1 MPQVNRDTLRAL
13 MAEQEGPCLSLYQPT
28 NRAIPEKQQ
37 DPIRFRNLLKE
48 LEASLKREF
57 PGREVQSLLEP
68 FRKLAGDSAFWNHAR
83 DGLAVF
89 GNSKGI
95 QTYKVQRPVPEL
107 AIAATSFHVKPLIRI
122 VQTADRYQIL
132 GLSRHEARLFQANR
146 DTVDEIEPA
155 PEVPRKYGDIPA
167 GVEDEA
173 PRPVSSHQ
181 SVGSE
186 GHTFYPGHGSSI
198 DFSDKEA
205 ERFFRAVDRAVLEHH
220 SRPSG
225 LPLILAALPE
235 HHDLFRKVSHNPFLA
250 PEGLP
255 FEPKSPPDDQLRQAA
270 WKLMEPIF
278 HDELSKVVNDF
289 NEARSK
295 NLSSADVVDVARAV
309 IAGRVGALLVEADRQ
324 VPGKLDPATGQVE
337 FSDLGDPRV
346 DDILDDLAE
355 RVLKAGGD
363 VIVAPARLMPE
374 PSGLAA
380 VYRF

>member
-37 DPIRFRNLLKE
+37 DPIRFRNLLRD

-57 PGREVQSLLEP
+57 PGREIKPLLEP
-68 FRKLAGDSAFWNHAR
+68 FRELIDDSDFWNLAR

-89 GNSKGI
+89 GNPKSF
-95 QTYKVQRPVPEL
+95 QTFKVQRPVPQL

-155 PEVPRKYGDIPA
+155 PEVPRHAAKVLEQDTS
-167 GVEDEA
+167 
-173 PRPVSSHQ
+173 PRPFTSHQ
-181 SVGSE
+181 SVGAE

-198 DFSDKEA
+198 DFTDKEA
-205 ERFFRAVDRAVLEHH
+205 EQFFRAVDRAVLEHH

-235 HHDLFRKVSHNPFLA
+235 HHDLFRKVSHNPFLV

-255 FEPKSPPDDQLRQAA
+255 FEPKSPPDDQLREAA
-270 WKLMEPIF
+270 WKVMEPIY

-289 NEARSK
+289 QEARSK
-295 NLSSADVVDVARAV
+295 HLGSADVVDVARAV
-309 IAGRVGALLVEADRQ
+309 IAGRVGSLLVESGRQ
-324 VPGKLDPATGQVE
+324 VPGKIDLATGRVE
-337 FSDLGDPRV
+337 FDDLANPGV
-346 DDILDDLAE
+346 DDLLDDLAE
-355 RVLKAGGD
+355 LVLKSGGD
-363 VIVAPARLMPE
+363 VIVAPSRLMPE
-374 PSGLAA
+374 TSGLAA